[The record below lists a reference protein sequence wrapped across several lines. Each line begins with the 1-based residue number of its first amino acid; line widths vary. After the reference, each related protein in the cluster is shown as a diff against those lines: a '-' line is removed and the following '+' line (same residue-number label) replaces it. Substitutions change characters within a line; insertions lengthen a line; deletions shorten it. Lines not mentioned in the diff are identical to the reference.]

1 MSKISRLQVSLM
13 ARGLK
18 NLSGMLQTSDPFAI
32 VTIRGKDPDSD
43 PIIAGHTDVV
53 YNELDPTW
61 STVVFLDGYKFGV
74 PHFIEV
80 GIFDFSAKTA
90 GMNEKDLA
98 KQSSLTSAIISKD
111 VSRNTKEKTK
121 FPHKIMGSALFE
133 VGEVLGSRGNAAAK
147 RLQNG
152 GELIVHIESSK
163 SNDARKLCLQIGGM
177 DLPNK
182 DSKTRERLGLGKKMS
197 SPFYEL
203 YRRVEKPTGDVAWNK
218 VYRSSVVKQNLSPLW
233 EETTL
238 DLETLCNGDLDRTIK
253 IVVLAYR
260 KSGKHKQMGE
270 FKTTVAELLEMKV
283 RDAGSEDFLDLRK
296 SDKTVAG
303 IEVLEDN
310 VCNGKICVVEA
321 GIIELSTPLGIDK
334 KKKFGSIPKNI
345 GFSERPSFV
354 DYLTGGCKVGLTVA
368 IDYTASNGDPID
380 PDSYHFYDSQKPND
394 YYRALKSV
402 GKIMAVYDSDQKFPV
417 WGFGVKH
424 GGVLNNCFQC
434 GEEAEVQGVDGI
446 LQAYKSVFK
455 PGLCMSNPPDF
466 TEVIS
471 SAASYAKFQLGA
483 EQEKG
488 NLAYTILLILTTG
501 NIENVRETQIA
512 LEQASQ
518 APLSVVIVGIGN
530 GDFSTME
537 FLDGD
542 DATVRGIDITQ
553 FVSYNDYDRESDL
566 TDALLDEIPDQLV
579 DHFYQKTMMPGEA
592 VRYDAANLR
601 VQEADDHGRTKS
613 FLGSP

>member
-1 MSKISRLQVSLM
+1 VSLM
-13 ARGLK
+13 AKGLK

-43 PIIAGHTDVV
+43 PIIAGYTDVV

-80 GIFDFSAKTA
+80 GIFDFNAKTA
-90 GMNEKDLA
+90 GMNENDLA
-98 KQSSLTSAIISKD
+98 KQSSFTSAIISKD
-111 VSRNTKEKTK
+111 VNQNTKEKTK

-152 GELIVHIESSK
+152 GELIIHIESSK
-163 SNDARKLCLQIGGM
+163 RNDARKLCLQIGGM

-182 DSKTRERLGLGKKMS
+182 DSMTREKFGLGKKLS
-197 SPFYEL
+197 SPFFEL
-203 YRRVEKPTGDVAWNK
+203 YRRVEMPTGDVAWNK
-218 VYRSSVVKQNLSPLW
+218 VYRSNVVKQNLSPLW
-233 EETTL
+233 DETTL

-260 KSGKHKQMGE
+260 KSGKHKQIGE
-270 FKTTVAELLEMKV
+270 FKTTVTELLEMKV
-283 RDAGSEDFLDLRK
+283 RNGSSEEFLDLKK
-296 SDKTVAG
+296 SDQTVAG
-303 IEVLEDN
+303 IEFLEDN
-310 VCNGKICVVEA
+310 DCNGKICVIEA
-321 GIIELSTPLGIDK
+321 GIIEPSTPLGLDNNKKLDK
-334 KKKFGSIPKNI
+334 KKRFGSIPMNI

-368 IDYTASNGDPID
+368 IDYTASNGNPTD
-380 PDSYHFYDSQKPND
+380 PDSYHFYDNQKPND

-402 GKIMAVYDSDQKFPV
+402 GNILAVYDSDQKFPV
-417 WGFGVKH
+417 WGFGVRH
-424 GGVLNNCFQC
+424 EGVRKDCFQC
-434 GEEAEVQGVDGI
+434 GEEAEVQGVNGI

-455 PGLCMSNPPDF
+455 PGLCMSNPANF

-471 SAASYAKFQLGA
+471 SAASYANFQLGA

-501 NIENVRETQIA
+501 NIENIKETQIA

-530 GDFSTME
+530 GDFSAME

-553 FVSYNDYDRESDL
+553 FVRYNDYNTESDL

-579 DHFYQKTMMPGEA
+579 DHFYEKKLMPGEA
-592 VRYDAANLR
+592 VSYDAANLR
-601 VQEADDHGRTKS
+601 VQEADERGRTKG
-613 FLGSP
+613 FLG